1 MPLRATDHSFWR
13 YSATDPCWASQES
26 GGLDWDLRPVAAIID
41 TPETKD
47 KYGEK
52 KDGFFALKLMPAGGI
67 PQTKAGRAAQKGEPA
82 PAVYQPS
89 DGAQV
94 ASLQSPILR

>member
-1 MPLRATDHSFWR
+1 MPPLVTEQHTGAWSTL
-13 YSATDPCWASQES
+13 ALCWARQES
-26 GGLDWDLRPVAAIID
+26 GALIGTRGQRLLTLNPNERYDQ
-41 TPETKD
+41 KNN
-47 KYGEK
+47 
-52 KDGFFALKLMPAGGI
+52 GFFALKLIPAGYPALKKRDG
-67 PQTKAGRAAQKGEPA
+67 PPRKAAR